1 MIVERSEAVAL
12 LALESSGAQASVA
25 VGVGDELRAEVVIED
40 SLQQA
45 ASLIPAV
52 DKALREA
59 QLARTELD
67 GVVVGEGPGSF
78 TGVRVA
84 AATGKGLAQAL
95 SVPLWAVPSLIG
107 AALASEVGLVRYA
120 LFDARADRIYGACYS
135 IDGSKVEELLPSH
148 AGTLT
153 EVFEREIP
161 RGTVFMGNG
170 AERHRAAIEKKGF
183 LVVPDTGDRTYAS
196 GLLRYL
202 SVEPDAEPVASLE
215 TWEPRYIRTSS
226 AERLWTGQTTTA

>member
-1 MIVERSEAVAL
+1 MEYHTTVAL
-12 LALESSGAQASVA
+12 VALESSGAQASVA
-25 VGVGDELRAEVVIED
+25 VGVGDELRAEVVIEG
-40 SLQQA
+40 SLQPA
-45 ASLIPAV
+45 AGLIPAV

-59 QLARTELD
+59 QLTRTELN

-95 SVPLWAVPSLIG
+95 TVPLWAVPSLLA
-107 AALASEVGLVRYA
+107 AALATEVGSVRYV
-120 LFDARADRIYGACYS
+120 LFDARADRVYGACYS
-135 IDGSKVEELLPSH
+135 IDGSVVKELVPSH

-153 EVFEREIP
+153 EVFERDIP

-183 LVVPDTGDRTYAS
+183 LVVPNDGKRTYAS

-202 SVEPDAEPVASLE
+202 SLEPDAEPVANLE

-226 AERLWTGQTTTA
+226 AERLWTGQTTTGE